1 MKAQFCNESEVN
13 EKYHNRNWESPC
25 DIKMKAKTD
34 ESTFE
39 KKKALA
45 SFKKMEIE
53 KFERKPDVQV
63 CEDKFRIVFTTRVKI
78 GDQEILVAVSSTSIL
93 DTFNDSLL
101 FSLLSLLKWVLFKQ
115 FDLFYM
121 MGVYGECLKK
131 LLIMYHTYQFIR
143 N

>member
-1 MKAQFCNESEVN
+1 MKAQFCHESEVN
-13 EKYHNRNWESPC
+13 EKYHSRNWESPC
-25 DIKMKAKTD
+25 DIKLKAKTD

-78 GDQEILVAVSSTSIL
+78 ADQEILVAVSSTFIV
-93 DTFNDSLL
+93 DTCIDVIYVSSLTIIYIT
-101 FSLLSLLKWVLFKQ
+101 K
-115 FDLFYM
+115 Y
-121 MGVYGECLKK
+121 
-131 LLIMYHTYQFIR
+131 I
-143 N
+143 